1 MVYSTQL
8 RKAKTVTPVVIPA
21 KKKIPEKI
29 EEEILEPMDYLIDL
43 ILGLEVESDL
53 EKTLLAKFHE
63 PKVYLIIETLC

>member
-8 RKAKTVTPVVIPA
+8 RKVKTVTPVAIPA

-63 PKVYLIIETLC
+63 PKVYLIIETLY